1 MKIWFYLSLN
11 LLVFLAYGQDFLS
24 DNAVWHYTNP
34 DGHGNPF
41 VKCAVYEYARDT
53 TINDKPCNVI
63 VSNYYDNI
71 YLHIDSGN
79 VYYYKY
85 DRFNLLYAFNI
96 SEGDTIDLVVRCTGF
111 FYDEEESLV
120 GFDSVFTMESVVQEV
135 DSIYLSDRYIKYVT
149 VHFITE
155 HEILENSIY
164 PGSFTYFM
172 KFGHLDD
179 GFIPIAV
186 KAIGPDIDSQR
197 RLRCFT
203 DDEYS
208 GKGIPVQEDLS
219 DCDILLGVKEVPP
232 DDLIDPVPDNH
243 TAAHE
248 IPWITPRFEKPSW
261 RKRS

>member
-1 MKIWFYLSLN
+1 M
-11 LLVFLAYGQDFLS
+11 
-24 DNAVWHYTNP
+24 
-34 DGHGNPF
+34 
-41 VKCAVYEYARDT
+41 
-53 TINDKPCNVI
+53 
-63 VSNYYDNI
+63 SNYYDNI

-203 DDEYS
+203 DDEIEYVTEWWAYYDLPCDYEATEALPS
-208 GKGIPVQEDLS
+208 AEEYPVKIFPNPAKDQLVIRFS
-219 DCDILLGVKEVPP
+219 
-232 DDLIDPVPDNH
+232 
-243 TAAHE
+243 E
-248 IPWITPRFEKPSW
+248 IPNSKTSVSLYNIAGEAVYSEILRDISHNIHTINLSSLKKGQYIIRIEYGNQIMLEKLSM
-261 RKRS
+261 K